1 MRKIAFVAA
10 VAVAAVSTPALAK
23 GPYVGVGVTHE
34 NTSAAADLEGAGFS
48 GIGGTV
54 FAGYSLPVG
63 ETVFVGVEANFDL
76 SSAKFFNTDENVGL
90 ESDHAY
96 GISGR
101 LGVNLNEKTSLYGRV
116 GYQRGRHTATDATD
130 TTKAALKTKTSYD
143 GLRLGA
149 GLSTAVTEKVSLR
162 GEYSRTHYSLNK
174 AQRDELAPQKGGFN
188 NDQFQLSVVLGF

>member
-1 MRKIAFVAA
+1 MRKIALVAA
-10 VAVAAVSTPALAK
+10 VAVATVSTPALAK

-34 NTSAAADLEGAGFS
+34 NISAASDLEGVGFS

-76 SSAKFFNTDENVGL
+76 SSAKFFNADEKVGL
-90 ESDHAY
+90 ESDYAY

-130 TTKAALKTKTSYD
+130 TTKAALKTSTSFD
-143 GLRLGA
+143 GLRLGV
-149 GLSTAVTEKVSLR
+149 GLSTALSEKVSLR
-162 GEYSRTHYSLNK
+162 GEYSRTHYSLDK
-174 AQRDELAPQKGGFN
+174 AARAELAPKKGGFN
-188 NDQFQLSVVLGF
+188 TDQFQLSVVFGF